1 MSYDLITV
9 GRVTMDLHAQNIGVP
24 FEEVVGFDTMVGGSP
39 TNIAIGAARLGLRPI
54 AFTGVGDDLVGDFVV
69 RYLRDAGVATDF
81 VVRKPGKRTSVA
93 MVAVMPPDR
102 FPLSFYREDP
112 ADIYLTVEDAAALPF
127 AAVPTVL
134 LSGNAFSRGTC
145 VDAARACATA
155 ADRSGVTTFMDLDM
169 RPTEWSEPQ
178 AYGEM
183 LRTVL
188 PLVDIVVGTE
198 EEFYAAL
205 APEPEAVFAGQSV
218 DDVGR
223 ELLDERLAAL
233 IDEEVVEMIVLK
245 RGPRGV
251 TLLSAHDRVDV
262 PGFEVETVNTV
273 GAGDAFAA
281 GLVRSRHLGWDWPR
295 AARFANACGA
305 IQVTRHGCS
314 ASFPAEAEVN
324 AFIDRH
330 GGPS

>member
-9 GRVTMDLHAQNIGVP
+9 GRVTMDLHAQNIGAP

-39 TNIAIGAARLGLRPI
+39 TNVAIGSARLGLRTI
-54 AFTGVGDDLVGDFVV
+54 AFTGVGDDLVGDFVL
-69 RYLRDAGVATDF
+69 RYLRDAGVVTDF
-81 VVRKPGKRTSVA
+81 VRRKPGKRTSLA

-112 ADIYLTVEDAAALPF
+112 ADIHLTVEDAAALPF
-127 AAVPTVL
+127 DAVPAVL

-145 VDAARACATA
+145 IDAAHACAKA
-155 ADRSGVTTFMDLDM
+155 ADREGVTTFMDLDM
-169 RPTEWSEPQ
+169 RPTEWSEPR
-178 AYGEM
+178 AYGEV

-188 PLVDIVVGTE
+188 PLVDVVVGTE

-205 APEPEAVFAGQSV
+205 APEPEAVFAGQAV
-218 DDVGR
+218 DDAGHAVL
-223 ELLDERLAAL
+223 EERLAA
-233 IDEEVVEMIVLK
+233 IVAEGVVEMVVLK

-251 TLLSAHDRVDV
+251 TLLTSNERTDV
-262 PGFEVETVNTV
+262 PGFAVDAVNTV

-281 GLVRSRHLGWDWPR
+281 GLIRSRHLGWDWPR

-314 ASFPAEAEVN
+314 ASFPSEAEVH
-324 AFIDRH
+324 AFVDTH
-330 GGPS
+330 GGL

>member
-1 MSYDLITV
+1 VSYDLITV
-9 GRVTMDLHAQNIGVP
+9 GRVTMDLHAQNIGAP
-24 FEEVVGFDTMVGGSP
+24 FEEVAGFDTMVGGSP
-39 TNIAIGAARLGLRPI
+39 TNIAIGSARLGLRTI
-54 AFTGVGDDLVGDFVV
+54 AFTGVGDDLVGDFVL
-69 RYLRDAGVATDF
+69 RYLRDAGVVTDF
-81 VVRKPGKRTSVA
+81 VMRKPGKRTSLA

-112 ADIYLTVEDAAALPF
+112 ADIHLTAEDAAALPF

-155 ADRSGVTTFMDLDM
+155 ADREGVTTFMDLDM
-169 RPTEWSEPQ
+169 RPTEWSEPR
-178 AYGEM
+178 AYGEV

-188 PLVDIVVGTE
+188 PLVDVVVGTE

-205 APEPEAVFAGQSV
+205 APEPEAVFAGQVV
-218 DDVGR
+218 DDAGHAVL
-223 ELLDERLAAL
+223 EERLAA
-233 IDEEVVEMIVLK
+233 IVAEAAVEMVVLK

-251 TLLSAHDRVDV
+251 TLLSASERVDV
-262 PGFEVETVNTV
+262 PGFEVDAVNTV

-281 GLVRSRHLGWDWPR
+281 GLIRSRHLGWDWPR

-314 ASFPAEAEVN
+314 ASFPSEAEVH
-324 AFIDRH
+324 AFVDTH
-330 GGPS
+330 GGL